1 MDQREPPEP
10 EPSRPGAGRSLTGHD
25 GDADPPPAC
34 EGEPV
39 SETPAPTG
47 AVAHPYLLA
56 IYCNDHIASAA
67 GGIELVG
74 RMVGAHKGTP
84 YEARLRQLLDELKQE
99 KTDLIATTRA
109 LGLPVR
115 QYKQV
120 AVWFAEKAS
129 RVKLNGH
136 LLSRS
141 PLSSLVEFEFL
152 ASAVRGKRSG
162 FETLR
167 IAAEGD
173 PRIDKVLFDALIE
186 QANRQYRWLTDV
198 RREVAAELFGG
209 DPAVLAGV
217 ADA

>member
-1 MDQREPPEP
+1 
-10 EPSRPGAGRSLTGHD
+10 
-25 GDADPPPAC
+25 
-34 EGEPV
+34 V
-39 SETPAPTG
+39 SETPAPT
-47 AVAHPYLLA
+47 AAAHPELLA
-56 IYCNDHIASAA
+56 IYCNDHLASAA
-67 GGIELVG
+67 GGIELVS
-74 RMVGAHKGTP
+74 RMIGAHRGSS
-84 YEARLRQLLDELKQE
+84 YEQGLRQLLDELRQE
-99 KTDLIATTRA
+99 KSDLTATTRA

-129 RVKLNGH
+129 RLKLNGH

-141 PLSSLVEFEFL
+141 PMSSLVEFEFL

-167 IAAEGD
+167 ILAEAD
-173 PRIDKVLFDALIE
+173 PRVDKVLLDGLIE

-209 DPAVLAGV
+209 DPGVLADV

>member
-1 MDQREPPEP
+1 
-10 EPSRPGAGRSLTGHD
+10 
-25 GDADPPPAC
+25 
-34 EGEPV
+34 V
-39 SETPAPTG
+39 SETSAPTG
-47 AVAHPYLLA
+47 AVARPELLA

-67 GGIELVG
+67 GGIELVS
-74 RMVGAHKGTP
+74 RMIGAHKGGS
-84 YEARLRQLLDELKQE
+84 YEDGLRQLLDELRQE
-99 KTDLIATTRA
+99 KSDLTATTKA

-129 RVKLNGH
+129 RLKLNGH
-136 LLSRS
+136 LVSRS

-167 IAAEGD
+167 IAAEVD
-173 PRIDKVLFDALIE
+173 DRIDKVLLDSLIE

-198 RREVAAELFGG
+198 RREVAAAVFGG
-209 DPAVLAGV
+209 DPGVLAGV